1 MGEAAD
7 GFEIFRSRAP
17 SFRAVAGSASEAAVV
32 VRDEALQ
39 HGVGG
44 VDVGSLSQAKF
55 TGQAVLQHAP
65 EAFDA
70 AFGLRA
76 LGGDES
82 DAELLE
88 SPAELSGLALASE
101 LFVERPVIIV
111 AGEDAAAITI
121 EGDGNAVAAQEA
133 LEKVEIA
140 LGGFRWEEL
149 SGKDFPGSIVL
160 HAQGG
165 EQRAAAFEP

>member
-1 MGEAAD
+1 MAR
-7 GFEIFRSRAP
+7 RS
-17 SFRAVAGSASEAAVV
+17 SL
-32 VRDEALQ
+32 VRR
-39 HGVGG
+39 
-44 VDVGSLSQAKF
+44 SCS
-55 TGQAVLQHAP
+55 TPP

-70 AFGLRA
+70 AFGLWA
-76 LGGDES
+76 LCGDEG

-88 SPAELSGLALASE
+88 SATELSGLALASE
-101 LFVERPVIIV
+101 LFIQRPVIVI
-111 AGEDAAAITI
+111 AGEDAAAIAI

-149 SGKDFPGSIVL
+149 SGEDFAGSIIL

-165 EQRAAAFEP
+165 EPRAAPFEPVVGRAIELDEFALAG